1 MKKAFTLLYSTL
13 CLLPRSGG
21 PVDILFVILTLG
33 GISTAFAQGGTDSVR
48 LSHSEETGTLEK
60 QRFIDRYDYVF
71 MTKEPTKWM
80 LKGYGNINNL
90 LASNLFQKGY
100 VKQVVDF
107 RLGAEYKISPS
118 FSIGI
123 DVTRLSSRPLMP
135 IGLIDYSDFY
145 SLSVDRLWGTSA
157 EVRWYYNMASRIK
170 EGKSSNNFSG
180 NYISFNVEKAWQK
193 ELLPST
199 GLSSSDNKW
208 NTDYFN
214 RQYQSQISLSYGIQ
228 RRFFRYGLID
238 MSLSLN
244 RRTNEQIHR
253 KLTFLNGDN
262 SVTQPVDWSNIQES
276 ITSGSQHNW
285 SITTNFKVGVAL
297 ADFKKTAKV
306 PACDVFQCLENE
318 NNLWKF
324 SWPRIYLSTT
334 TQTFHSSVG
343 YEQKIAQSAFSVNT
357 YFNLFA
363 TNNLLEDT
371 QQYDPVTATY
381 FTSDVQNLNLAAH
394 LHIQPR
400 WYLLMNRQM
409 RLGKAGNNLS
419 GFYTGINNHFLRSNG
434 YVKNNRYKNSFGN
447 SAFFVN
453 TGLMLGYQRKLF
465 KNGFIDLNL
474 TKELLASS
482 PYIMGKNSF
491 ILDFKLGFA
500 L

>member
-1 MKKAFTLLYSTL
+1 MKKAFILLYSTL
-13 CLLPRSGG
+13 CLLHSTF
-21 PVDILFVILTLG
+21 LFIISTLG

-90 LASNLFQKGY
+90 LAYNLFQKGY
-100 VKQVVDF
+100 VKRVVDF

-118 FSIGI
+118 FSIGV
-123 DVTRLSSRPLMP
+123 DVTRLPSRPLMP

-145 SLSVDRLWGTSA
+145 SRSSVGRLWGTSA
-157 EVRWYYNMASRIK
+157 EIRWYYEMASRIK
-170 EGKSSNNFSG
+170 EGKSSNNFLG
-180 NYISFNVEKAWQK
+180 NYISFNIEKAWQK

-199 GLSSSDNKW
+199 GLSSSNNKW
-208 NTDYFN
+208 DTDYFKQ
-214 RQYQSQISLSYGIQ
+214 QYQSQLSLSYGIQ

-244 RRTNEQIHR
+244 RRTDEQIHR
-253 KLTFLNGDN
+253 KLTFLDGDN
-262 SVTQPVDWSNIQES
+262 SVKQPVDWNNIQES
-276 ITSGSQHNW
+276 ITSGPQHNW
-285 SITTNFKVGVAL
+285 SISTNFKVGVAL

-306 PACDVFQCLENE
+306 PTCDVFQCLEDE
-318 NNLWKF
+318 SSLWKF
-324 SWPRIYLSTT
+324 SWPQIHLSP
-334 TQTFHSSVG
+334 SSQIVMSSIG
-343 YEQKIAQSAFSVNT
+343 YEQKIAQSPFSINT
-357 YFNLFA
+357 YLNLYA
-363 TNNLLEDT
+363 SNRSQENVA
-371 QQYDPVTATY
+371 QYDLATETH
-381 FTSDVQNLNLAAH
+381 FTSNIQSLSLAAQ

-400 WYLLMNRQM
+400 WYLFMNRQM

-419 GFYTGINNHFLRSNG
+419 GLYAGLNNVFLSSYGYT
-434 YVKNNRYKNSFGN
+434 KNDRYKNSFGN

-465 KNGFIDLNL
+465 KNGFVDLNL
-474 TKELLASS
+474 TKGLLERA
-482 PYIMGKNSF
+482 PYILGRNNF